1 MGVGGALF
9 CVSGDWWG
17 GVWLGGG
24 EWGLVHCLIMSNVL
38 MVEKLH
44 FPLFLQVFK

>member
-24 EWGLVHCLIMSNVL
+24 EWGLVHCLIMPNVL